1 MASLEL
7 PTNSP
12 QPLREWQRR
21 LLVSSVIILSPAV
34 ILAGA
39 WRLGGVSAL
48 EDDLIYYLPVRQYIG
63 ERITAGD
70 WPLWNPFSRMGISI
84 AADPQSGLWYPPTW
98 LFAVLPPLVAYPV
111 TIILHFALAGMGMY
125 RFLRSL
131 GRYWQ
136 AALFGAIA
144 FEITGYLVAHRAHL
158 TIHHAA
164 AWLPLIF
171 YEWQRF
177 STDGRYKHFARAA
190 LALGAQMLV
199 QHVQVTIIGLAL
211 LSGYALVVLRPRRPR
226 LMWEFP
232 LGVAAGIL
240 VSAIQF
246 LPTLLHLSATGRATP
261 SYATF
266 VENSWTPL
274 SALLLL
280 FPMLFGNRTPNLW
293 HQPWWGISHFCEQS
307 AYGTILILVLALA
320 SYWLLRGHQRP
331 SVRLASLRA
340 QGTELQRAS
349 SRPWN
354 REILFWWIA
363 SFVVLL
369 LALGELT
376 PLAKLLFR
384 VPLYRSLRVP
394 ARWILGWSLAMP
406 ILASAVISAV
416 LSSQPAADKA
426 TGGIRYVVKRILPI
440 TFAICVLLMVTA
452 RWQVNSLESAF
463 AGRWNAD
470 VFFSGLRAAIRPGN
484 PAIWWPIL
492 LAAATGAL
500 LLRWVDRGRTHQLV
514 LLFLVMMVDAASVA
528 AFIDV
533 DVRTYQRSD
542 LQNPP
547 ELARAIA
554 ATKPDDGHR
563 LLVPRFSADYNR
575 PIEMLWP
582 QTNVQ
587 RDISTVHGYGPL
599 WPLSSR
605 LLLRFMPWGSSQE
618 MLSLLRD
625 PRLLKSLGV
634 RFIAVRSRQE
644 RALVEAALWPDA
656 PAPNLSLI
664 DGTELPVP
672 VRAGHDL
679 LWPVNIP
686 SAGIYELEIDA
697 TPTPGESNRWFVR
710 LETQNVEQIEEIRM
724 LTPED
729 LAVGPRRMRF
739 QFRCDQAYG
748 PIRVRVKAEYGQPVT
763 VSHAAFG
770 RAAAPPQTISTA
782 PAATEARSPW
792 NHVTDLPGDISLYE
806 LRNASPLLFWAKRV
820 TPATDLLQAVKL
832 LQARP
837 SQLEDPTH
845 VVVEDLGQPVFAEA
859 PGSAASLQWRR
870 PSAEE
875 LLVDTSSTVAAFL
888 VFNET
893 YDDGWTVEI
902 DGLVSRPHR
911 VNALVQGVA
920 VPPGRHRIIWR
931 YRPVGLSAGI
941 GLTLLSLL
949 TLLVPLA
956 ARLRRPSVRRH

>member
-1 MASLEL
+1 MLIIF
-7 PTNSP
+7 SP
-12 QPLREWQRR
+12 
-21 LLVSSVIILSPAV
+21 VV

-63 ERITAGD
+63 ERIAGGD
-70 WPLWNPFSRMGISI
+70 WPLWNPFTRMGMSI
-84 AADPQSGLWYPPTW
+84 AADPQSGLWYPSTW

-144 FEITGYLVAHRAHL
+144 FEMSGYLVAHRAHL

-177 STDGRYKHFARAA
+177 STDGRYKHFARAG

-211 LSGYALVVLRPRRPR
+211 LTGYTLMVLRPRRPR
-226 LMWEFP
+226 LIWEFP

-376 PLAKLLFR
+376 PLAKLLFH

-406 ILASAVISAV
+406 ILASAVISSV
-416 LSSQPAADKA
+416 LSSQPTADQA
-426 TGGIRYVVKRILPI
+426 TGGIRFVVKRILPI
-440 TFAICVLLMVTA
+440 NFAICVLLMVIA
-452 RWQVNSLESAF
+452 RWQANSLESAF

-492 LAAATGAL
+492 LAAATGVL
-500 LLRWVDRGRTHQLV
+500 LLRWANRGSAHQLA

-533 DVRTYQRSD
+533 DIRTYQRSD
-542 LQNPP
+542 LRDPP

-563 LLVPRFSADYNR
+563 LLVPRFSADYDR
-575 PIEMLWP
+575 PIEVLWP

-587 RDISTVHGYGPL
+587 RDISTFHGYGPL

-634 RFIAVRSRQE
+634 RFIAARSRQE
-644 RALVEAALWPDA
+644 RAIVEAALWPDVA
-656 PAPNLSLI
+656 APNVSPI
-664 DGTELPVP
+664 EGTETPVL
-672 VRAGHDL
+672 VRAGQDL

-697 TPTPGESNRWFVR
+697 TPTPGDGNRWFVR
-710 LETQNVEQIEEIRM
+710 LETEDVEQIEEIRM

-748 PIRVRVKAEYGQPVT
+748 PIRVRVKAEHGRPVT

-770 RAAAPPQTISTA
+770 CVAAPLQTTPAAS
-782 PAATEARSPW
+782 AATEVQSPW
-792 NHVTDLPGDISLYE
+792 SHVANLEGNIALYE
-806 LRNASPLLFWAKRV
+806 LRDANPLLFWAERV
-820 TPATDLLQAVKL
+820 TPVTNLLEAVNL
-832 LQARP
+832 LQARRV
-837 SQLEDPTH
+837 QLENPTD
-845 VVVEDLGQPVFAEA
+845 VVVEEHGQLVLAAA
-859 PGSAASLQWRR
+859 PGPAGSLRWRR
-870 PSAEE
+870 PSPEE
-875 LLVDTSSTVAAFL
+875 LLVVTDNATAAFL

-902 DGLVSRPHR
+902 DGLASRPHR

-920 VPPGRHRIIWR
+920 VPPGRHQIIWR
-931 YRPVGLSAGI
+931 YRPVGLKAGI
-941 GLTLLSLL
+941 GLTVLSLL
-949 TLLVPLA
+949 TLLAPLA
-956 ARLRRPSVRRH
+956 TRPRRLSVRRH